1 MPSHLYA
8 HSNGQDRIYPCQVSG
23 CPRGRN
29 GSAEKKNVRWFDSKN
44 SMVKHMNRK
53 HNICIKSGEKRLHN
67 IGVSR
72 GDIRPICSAFDSQET
87 LRRFPCLIKGCAR
100 ASNGSNEK
108 VDIKWFTSKFFSL
121 PTSSFV

>member
-1 MPSHLYA
+1 
-8 HSNGQDRIYPCQVSG
+8 
-23 CPRGRN
+23 
-29 GSAEKKNVRWFDSKN
+29 
-44 SMVKHMNRK
+44 MVKHMNRK

-100 ASNGSNEK
+100 ARNGSNEK
-108 VDIKWFTSKFFSL
+108 VDIKWFTSKLKMTRHLNIEHGDAIRTQPKDNSEKW
-121 PTSSFV
+121 